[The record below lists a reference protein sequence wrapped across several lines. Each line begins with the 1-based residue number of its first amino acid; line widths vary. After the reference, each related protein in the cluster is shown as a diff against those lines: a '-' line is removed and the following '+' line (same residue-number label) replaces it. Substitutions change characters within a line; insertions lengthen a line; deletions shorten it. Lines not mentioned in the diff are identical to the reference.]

1 MEVAKSVHGELLN
14 LEPAEVEVNGQAA
27 AGGVL
32 HLGDEHNGQVQ
43 LGDHRL
49 PICPH
54 ADQRRIIE
62 ELARRRLR
70 QQRRQCRIA
79 VQGERER
86 RPRRF
91 FSGEACA
98 LYIQAETID
107 LKPVLASNPD
117 IAALHII
124 KLEKIPGAP
133 PPNEL
138 SPSPGVKPSEN
149 GAISVWLVTS

>member
-54 ADQRRIIE
+54 ADQRRIVE

-86 RPRRF
+86 RPRWF
-91 FSGEACA
+91 FSGVARA
-98 LYIQAETID
+98 LQIEVETID
-107 LKPVLASNPD
+107 LKVPVASNTP
-117 IAALHII
+117 IAVHTI
-124 KLEKIPGAP
+124 KPKKIPGAP
-133 PPNEL
+133 PNEL
-138 SPSPGVKPSEN
+138 SPLPGVKPSEN